1 MSEKVWISC
10 SENLIT
16 SSELSMNEYGK
27 TLTWSFCYRRK
38 DKMQQQIHRASLEKE
53 QSLNFQSTLSLILFQ
68 VPFFEKLFVSSSILD
83 LGTDPGSYD
92 SNRYFEHFYD
102 DLDLVLKTSEPV
114 EILDNTISG

>member
-16 SSELSMNEYGK
+16 SSELSMDEYGK

-53 QSLNFQSTLSLILFQ
+53 
-68 VPFFEKLFVSSSILD
+68 
-83 LGTDPGSYD
+83 
-92 SNRYFEHFYD
+92 
-102 DLDLVLKTSEPV
+102 
-114 EILDNTISG
+114 